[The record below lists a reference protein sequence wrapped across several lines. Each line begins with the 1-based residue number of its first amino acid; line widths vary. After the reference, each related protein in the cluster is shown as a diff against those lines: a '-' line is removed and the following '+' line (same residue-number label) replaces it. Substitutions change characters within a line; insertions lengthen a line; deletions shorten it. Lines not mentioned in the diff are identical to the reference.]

1 MAFSANPT
9 AQSNFTFRQT
19 AAGFLG
25 APGLP
30 FVDILSEK
38 LIARVFAK
46 HGGIFGRTY
55 TTAIVLWAF
64 MGQVLRDGKEASC
77 QSAVARISS
86 YLGLSS
92 QDDVDPDTRDYCR
105 ARAKLPEAALH
116 ELTTTIANEAERLVE
131 PQHLWKGRH
140 AKLIDG
146 STFMMPDTPKN
157 QAVYPQNPAQKPG
170 IGFPLPR
177 FVVVLSLATACVIDC
192 AIAKYKGKETGE
204 TALLRQILGC
214 FCKGDVAVADRF
226 YGNYWMIALLMQ
238 SGVDVCFRKHQKR
251 HTDFRRGRRLGKDD
265 HIVTWQRPNRP
276 PWMSQELYN
285 SMPKS
290 IELREIRFVITKP
303 GRKQDPFIIV
313 TTMTDVQSD
322 DAVQYEDLAE
332 LFGFRW
338 NAELDIRSIKT
349 HLNLNHLRCK
359 SPEMVRKEFWVT
371 MLAYNAIR
379 ATSLGSAWICGTR
392 PREVSFVSCCQF
404 VLAAWDVIDT
414 MPAEARRAYCVS
426 RLGQIGKCLVGKRPG
441 RIEPRVRK
449 KRGSNY
455 NLMMQPRQVLQAKL
469 ATGDNSF
476 ETK

>member
-170 IGFPLPR
+170 IGFPIAR

-313 TTMTDVQSD
+313 TTMTD
-322 DAVQYEDLAE
+322 
-332 LFGFRW
+332 
-338 NAELDIRSIKT
+338 
-349 HLNLNHLRCK
+349 
-359 SPEMVRKEFWVT
+359 
-371 MLAYNAIR
+371 
-379 ATSLGSAWICGTR
+379 SA
-392 PREVSFVSCCQF
+392 
-404 VLAAWDVIDT
+404 A
-414 MPAEARRAYCVS
+414 
-426 RLGQIGKCLVGKRPG
+426 
-441 RIEPRVRK
+441 
-449 KRGSNY
+449 
-455 NLMMQPRQVLQAKL
+455 
-469 ATGDNSF
+469 
-476 ETK
+476 